1 MSEGRNEGTKEGT
14 KERRKEGRSDFIL
27 FRSQRDLVHSSFPG
41 DTLFLNIPSSKSR
54 PKTADSVPSSVK
66 SQEHYTMFPYKNST
80 ESASDK
86 RKSRD
91 SKMVSA
97 VKVRTHAQDS
107 ASSDE
112 DGED

>member
-1 MSEGRNEGTKEGT
+1 
-14 KERRKEGRSDFIL
+14 
-27 FRSQRDLVHSSFPG
+27 
-41 DTLFLNIPSSKSR
+41 
-54 PKTADSVPSSVK
+54 
-66 SQEHYTMFPYKNST
+66 MFPYKNST
-80 ESASDK
+80 ENANDK

-91 SKMVSA
+91 NKMVSA